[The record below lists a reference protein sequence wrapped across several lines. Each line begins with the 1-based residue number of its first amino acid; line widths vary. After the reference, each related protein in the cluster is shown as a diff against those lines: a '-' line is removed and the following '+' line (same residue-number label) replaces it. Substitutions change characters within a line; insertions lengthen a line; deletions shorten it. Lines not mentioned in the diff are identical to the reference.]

1 VSDCSSVVRCAVQ
14 KVTSPEK
21 KYCFGARDTLARRA
35 KGVLKS
41 GSGLAVPIGQGLEN
55 GKKQKNGKHWSSHN
69 QAQAQAWCRSILST
83 KNNMDVFFSSTIQ
96 RR

>member
-1 VSDCSSVVRCAVQ
+1 VNERSSVVRSSVQ

-21 KYCFGARDTLARRA
+21 KYCFGARDTSAMHA
-35 KGVLKS
+35 KGALKS

-55 GKKQKNGKHWSSHN
+55 GKKGKNGKRWSSREK
-69 QAQAQAWCRSILST
+69 ASTQAWNKPKMSAE
-83 KNNMDVFFSSTIQ
+83 NNMDVFSSLMLL

>member
-1 VSDCSSVVRCAVQ
+1 VNDRSSVIRSAVQ
-14 KVTSPEK
+14 KVTSPAK
-21 KYCFGARDTLARRA
+21 NNCSWAGDTSVRHA

-41 GSGLAVPIGQGLEN
+41 GSGLAAPTGQGLEN
-55 GKKQKNGKHWSSHN
+55 GKKQKNDKHWSSHN
-69 QAQAQAWCRSILST
+69 QVTAQAWCKSILSA